1 MQNITFSHL
10 VEQVQQLAL
19 DEKQV
24 LWELLEKYLQKERR
38 NAIYKSYQEAQ
49 EVEEHLTFSSD
60 IEQLKKQPPKGI
72 KSYA

>member
-24 LWELLEKYLQKERR
+24 LWELLEKYLQEERR

-49 EVEEHLTFSSD
+49 EAEEHLTFSSD
-60 IEQLKKQPPKGI
+60 IEQLKKQPPKGVT
-72 KSYA
+72 

>member
-60 IEQLKKQPPKGI
+60 IEQLKKQPPKGV

>member
-60 IEQLKKQPPKGI
+60 IEQLKNQPPKGI

>member
-1 MQNITFSHL
+1 MQSIAFSHL
-10 VEQVQQLAL
+10 VEQVQLLAI

-24 LWELLEKYLQKERR
+24 LWELLQKYLQEERR

-60 IEQLKKQPPKGI
+60 IEQLKKQPPKGVT
-72 KSYA
+72 